1 MKVRFYIVLLAVS
14 FFLCCISVSAVIAS
28 ASTTEESDFVIKDG
42 VLKEYKGNS
51 EHVVVPDEVTV
62 IGSYALVKNQTV
74 VSIVLPKSITKINKG
89 SFSMCS
95 NLEEVT
101 CGEKL
106 TYIGESAFQQCNKLK
121 KITFGDCLRYIG
133 DTAFE
138 YCENLTSISS
148 LKNVESIGQSAFW
161 DCEKLVEIS
170 AMNKVTSIGHH
181 AFGLTGWLEE
191 QKKSSDMVIVNGIL
205 IDGTQCEGK
214 VYIPKTVTQIAT
226 CAFAFNKKIT
236 YVEIPSSVKSIG
248 QEAFSACYKLE
259 SVRMSDSV
267 TEIGSDAFY
276 KCTKLKNIRLSN
288 SLKSL
293 EDRLFTYC
301 RNLNN
306 ITLPESF
313 EEIGASVFDGCIKLS
328 YITIPKGISKETGNQ
343 ILTEIVPY
351 ASTSVKM
358 FSASIDILKDSSVS
372 EDLNKDMSEY
382 DLTVHNIQLNESSLT
397 LEKGERF
404 ELRMNSYAKCSWK
417 SSDSSIASVNHY
429 GSITAKKKGV
439 AVITATLYGT
449 EYQCKVNVK

>member
-1 MKVRFYIVLLAVS
+1 MLVVT
-14 FFLCCISVSAVIAS
+14 FFLCCIGVNTVAA
-28 ASTTEESDFVIKDG
+28 AAAEESDFVIKNG
-42 VLKEYKGNS
+42 VLKEYKGSS
-51 EHVVVPDEVTV
+51 EHIVVPDGVTV
-62 IGSYALVKNQTV
+62 IGRYSFVRNKTV
-74 VSIVLPKSITKINKG
+74 VSVMLPEGVTKINAG
-89 SFSMCS
+89 AFSECS
-95 NLEEVT
+95 NMEEIY

-106 TYIGESAFQQCNKLK
+106 TYIGDSAFLWCSKLE
-121 KITFGDCLRYIG
+121 KITFGNHLTYIG

-148 LKNVESIGQSAFW
+148 LKNVESIGYMAFW
-161 DCEKLVEIS
+161 DCEKLVDIS
-170 AMNKVTSIGHH
+170 AMNKVTSIGNH

-214 VYIPKTVTQIAT
+214 VYLPKTVTQIANS
-226 CAFAFNKKIT
+226 AFAFNKKIT
-236 YVEIPSSVKSIG
+236 YVEIPSSVTYVGS
-248 QEAFSACYKLE
+248 EAFSSCYKLE
-259 SVRMSDSV
+259 SVRMTDSV
-267 TEIGSDAFY
+267 TELGSSTFY
-276 KCTKLKNIRLSN
+276 KCISLKNIRLSN
-288 SLKSL
+288 SLKTL
-293 EDRLFTYC
+293 ERMMFMYC

-306 ITLPESF
+306 ITLPEALQG
-313 EEIGASVFDGCIKLS
+313 IGSSAFTECKKLA
-328 YITIPKGISKETGNQ
+328 YITIPKGISKEMGNQ
-343 ILTEIVPY
+343 ILSEIVPC

-358 FSASIDILKDSSVS
+358 FSVSTDILKDSSVS
-372 EDLNKDMSEY
+372 ENLNKDMSEY
-382 DLTVHNIQLNESSLT
+382 DLTVHNLQLNESSLT